1 VFAVVARTASTA
13 RAATLRGRA
22 ARVTHTLLFIVAL
35 VVSPGVCDACA
46 SGCSQGGRAAAGIP
60 STGAAFAVAA
70 THGCPSCCG
79 TISGGPPE
87 GTVSPDAS
95 PAAVADA
102 ADGISSP
109 ARGLCCGSR
118 ACCASDQCGC
128 MLAPRDDVVAVVAG
142 EPLPELTAVALATVS
157 PLQDAPVPT
166 EQAVL
171 VSVEPPPR
179 RPFRVLYGVWR
190 N

>member
-1 VFAVVARTASTA
+1 VVAIVARTASTV
-13 RAATLRGRA
+13 RAATLSGRA
-22 ARVTHTLLFIVAL
+22 ARVTHTLLFIAAL

-46 SGCSQGGRAAAGIP
+46 SGCSQGGFAAAGIP

-70 THGCPSCCG
+70 THDCQSCCS

-87 GTVSPDAS
+87 GTLSPDAS

-102 ADGISSP
+102 ADGIFLPSP
-109 ARGLCCGSR
+109 VPCCGAGGCGQR
-118 ACCASDQCGC
+118 CGC
-128 MLAPRDDVVAVVAG
+128 LLAARDDVVAVVAA
-142 EPLPELTAVALATVS
+142 EPLPELGAGLLATPCLMSEGLLSTGHGLLSSAEPS
-157 PLQDAPVPT
+157 PG
-166 EQAVL
+166 
-171 VSVEPPPR
+171 

>member
-46 SGCSQGGRAAAGIP
+46 SGCSQGGCAAAGIP
-60 STGAAFAVAA
+60 STGVAFAVAA

-102 ADGISSP
+102 ADGIALSAP
-109 ARGLCCGSR
+109 GLCCGSG
-118 ACCASDQCGC
+118 ACGESDQCGC

-142 EPLPELTAVALATVS
+142 EPLPELAGSALMAS
-157 PLQDAPVPT
+157 PLQDAPVPA
-166 EQAVL
+166 EQAAI